1 MPTYLTHNGFKAYSS
16 SVPIVFNAGTLIG
29 SSFLGYFYKNHE
41 VKGKNNLGQRLKK
54 HLKSYSLFYSCVGV
68 TSIFVIFYLIEP

>member
-41 VKGKNNLGQRLKK
+41 VKDKNNLGQRLKK